1 VARML
6 SPLLVVITCLFGA
19 TSAWPS
25 TPRDELH
32 RHIEELLNTV
42 DDPSLTAEQRA
53 VHARTTVL
61 KMFDFSDTAR
71 RAFGSH
77 WRRLTAAQ
85 RDETTGL
92 VGGFL
97 TEALVARVSR
107 APRRFA
113 DRMRDRMVYG
123 TESVSGE
130 RATVSLTLARG
141 QEGVPIVADL
151 VRRGTSWRV
160 YDLRLREVSLLDN
173 YRAQLDRL
181 MRRGTYEETIERL
194 QTKREALRLTAMARG
209 AAPKE

>member
-1 VARML
+1 MARML

-97 TEALVARVSR
+97 TEALVARVRR

-113 DRMRDRMVYG
+113 DRMGDRMVYDAARAG
-123 TESVSGE
+123 VSMTSDSAKSACWITIAPNLTASCAGE
-130 RATVSLTLARG
+130 
-141 QEGVPIVADL
+141 P
-151 VRRGTSWRV
+151 
-160 YDLRLREVSLLDN
+160 
-173 YRAQLDRL
+173 
-181 MRRGTYEETIERL
+181 
-194 QTKREALRLTAMARG
+194 TKRQSSGCKRSAKRSD
-209 AAPKE
+209 